1 MPRFS
6 LRGSTASGGIKRQ
19 SLSEIGIWMAESR
32 PVRAGPNCGNVECRF
47 YSSVEKGEAQK
58 EQVLGG
64 LVICFEY
71 EAVGRF

>member
-1 MPRFS
+1 M
-6 LRGSTASGGIKRQ
+6 
-19 SLSEIGIWMAESR
+19 
-32 PVRAGPNCGNVECRF
+32 RAGPNCGNVECRF